1 VRRTVMSIARTA
13 PESFELQDLVCIELT
28 LRFGF
33 DRVSRM
39 LVEPEGGEDGS
50 LFTAGPSP
58 RHYEIQVKGV
68 SGTVTLNSLALWL
81 THFPERKAH
90 QMLLERLITN
100 PDRYLIFVV
109 SGRVS
114 DVLAPL
120 VAPRDWAGDDLAV
133 PPVALAA
140 SLLETFRISAI
151 DGNAKKKLLDDR
163 FAHHKEKAATMTKA
177 QISSVLRRT
186 VIVERVTLNHVRDD
200 IGRYLAARG
209 IPNDVLAD
217 VTDRLRANVSLK
229 RKDGADVAPAIAAQ
243 IERDA
248 PTTVMPFDYIGGTEE
263 DSWIEHIRSANCLLL
278 SGVTRSGKS
287 FASRFVA
294 ANFERH
300 GAKVEEFGTVEAAER
315 FLFNGSQGARLAILD
330 DPLGGVHAAIDP
342 DRQLQ
347 KLAMLLPRLEP
358 RRRLIVAQGRERL
371 LEVAGVALLED
382 AAVANHAWV
391 DTATRT
397 PNFRAKLWLS
407 FADQSGLRE
416 PLRSEM
422 ARAVK
427 EGSIELELGSLEFLA
442 NLPDALTGTWSVAEA
457 ERAALVDAA
466 TLSRAL
472 AGEFKSSLLRALAIA
487 SAERAPIADEELAF
501 VTYSESTNLPSKAA
515 YSGLMFSI
523 GGDERVAAPLPAY
536 EKSVILSP
544 EILDDLDA
552 LEQRRMIVTSPV
564 HGTKFTHPFY
574 RAAAEIQLRNPTRRS
589 TDAILAMH
597 ERALFSRVPHTS
609 RAAARIFDW
618 LLDYAGG
625 TTGVADEIFRRA
637 EAGLESLFPTT
648 RDLCFDFI
656 RRHSD
661 RAAAALTSDIAQAAR
676 RVSSIELE
684 SLDWIDGEAILPVDG
699 HVRDDAVRR
708 GWSVPNDAVIAP
720 ALYAL
725 ATNGSALT
733 PEAAAETLIYLK
745 SRPGAMQ
752 VNHVMSLLSYDEGV
766 LRADAARTWLTHKR
780 SKDEVILARI
790 FGDSHPQVAH
800 CALNGVIASFNSC
813 GIRRRAR
820 LLDGLAEMA
829 TVPGNAPFLLERLV
843 LFDRDPLEADA
854 RPWPI
859 FARLMPLVFDCLP
872 VSTSFIEA
880 RLHNAMHEAGKQIS
894 AEEFADICDRWI
906 AWIKRMDDADRSL
919 SDSELGV
926 LDILFRYC
934 ADRHDLRADMVNRL
948 LSLRITSSLL
958 TVIKDTVDLWEDLSA
973 VEREALIDCL
983 AADAPDAR
991 WRRAVALTR
1000 SELPAEIERVLLP
1013 AEVRLA
1019 DGADRVREAIQP
1031 DLFAACV
1038 GIVCSYPSR
1047 LGEWRASPQAP
1058 VWNEALAAIARQPAD
1073 PLFDPA
1079 FSHAAKR
1086 AKRTDPEFIA
1096 CLSAAARIDSDAVFE
1111 HLLERSIYD
1120 GAIAGAEHWQMLLAI
1135 GPTDGNRDR
1144 WFDRMGI
1151 VSNEIVEN
1159 AISLEKWMLDP
1170 IDREQLEAR
1179 LPSDR
1184 LIYQTLILLHNFRKT
1199 SIRLSG
1205 TSIDDDD
1212 DYVPD
1217 VNNAAAH
1224 DKFAELIMLA
1234 IERQPPRFLATVDDA
1249 RNVLKKNNLLTEE
1262 RSASLAAARELLVAT
1277 HDTARKSYS
1286 DVDRARRPSDWITSA
1301 Y

>member
-1 VRRTVMSIARTA
+1 MSIARTA

-33 DRVSRM
+33 DRVDRM

-50 LFTAGPSP
+50 LFTVGPSP

-68 SGTVTLNSLALWL
+68 SGTVTLKNLALWL
-81 THFPERKAH
+81 THFPERKSH
-90 QMLLERLITN
+90 HMLLERLITD

-109 SGRVS
+109 SGRAS
-114 DVLAPL
+114 DALAPL
-120 VAPRDWAGDDLAV
+120 VAPPDWAGEDLAV

-140 SLLETFRISAI
+140 NLLETFRISEI
-151 DGNAKKKLLDDR
+151 DGNAKKKLRDDR
-163 FAHHKEKAATMTKA
+163 IAHRKEKAAAITKA

-186 VIVERVTLNHVRDD
+186 VIVERVTLNHVRND

-209 IPNDVLAD
+209 IPNDVLTD
-217 VTDRLRANVSLK
+217 VTDRLRANVGLK
-229 RKDGADVAPAIAAQ
+229 RKDGSDVAPAIAAQ

-248 PTTVMPFDYIGGTEE
+248 PTTVMPFNYIGGTEE
-263 DSWIEHIRSANCLLL
+263 DGWIERARNASCLLL

-294 ANFERH
+294 ANFERQ
-300 GAKVEEFGTVEAAER
+300 GAQVEEFGTVEAAER
-315 FLFNGSQGARLAILD
+315 YLFDGSQGARLAVLD
-330 DPLGGVHAAIDP
+330 DPLGGAHAAIDP

-371 LEVAGVALLED
+371 LEVAGVAFLED
-382 AAVANHAWV
+382 AGVASHAWV
-391 DTATRT
+391 DVATRT
-397 PNFRAKLWLS
+397 PLFRSKLWLS
-407 FADQSGLRE
+407 FADRSGLRE

-422 ARAVK
+422 AKAVE
-427 EGSIELELGSLEFLA
+427 EGNIELELGSLEFLA

-457 ERAALVDAA
+457 ERAARVDAA

-501 VTYSESTNLPSKAA
+501 VTDSASTNLPSKAA
-515 YSGLMFSI
+515 FSGLMFSI

-536 EKSVILSP
+536 KNSVTVSP

-552 LEQRRMIVTSPV
+552 LEQRRMIVTSPIR
-564 HGTKFTHPFY
+564 GTEFTHPFY
-574 RAAAEIQLRNPTRRS
+574 RAAAEIQLRNPTRRT
-589 TDAILAMH
+589 TDAMFAMH
-597 ERALFSRVPHTS
+597 ERALFSRAPHTS
-609 RAAARIFDW
+609 RAAARNFDW
-618 LLDYAGG
+618 LLDYAGRATDG
-625 TTGVADEIFRRA
+625 ADAIFRRA

-656 RRHSD
+656 RRNYD
-661 RAAAALTSDIAQAAR
+661 RAEAALTNDFSQAAR

-684 SLDWIDGEAILPVDG
+684 SLDWINGEAIIPVDG
-699 HVRDDAVRR
+699 HVRDDAVLR
-708 GWSVPNDAVIAP
+708 GWSVPNNAVIKP
-720 ALYAL
+720 ALNAL

-752 VNHVMSLLSYDEGV
+752 VDHAMSLLSYDEGV
-766 LRADAARTWLTHKR
+766 LRADAARTWLTRKR

-790 FGDSHPQVAH
+790 FADSHPQVAH
-800 CALNGVIASFNSC
+800 RALNGVIASYNSS

-829 TVPGNAPFLLERLV
+829 VAPANAPFLLERLV
-843 LFDRDPLEADA
+843 LFDRDPPNADA

-872 VSTSFIEA
+872 VGTLFIEA
-880 RLHNAMHEAGKQIS
+880 RLHNAMHEAGKQLS
-894 AEEFADICDRWI
+894 GEELAVICSHWV
-906 AWIKRMDDADRSL
+906 AWIERMDNADRSL
-919 SDSELGV
+919 NDFALGV

-934 ADRHDLRADMVNRL
+934 ADRPDLRVDMVKRL

-958 TVIKDTVDLWEDLSA
+958 TVIKDTVDLWVDLST
-973 VEREALIDCL
+973 VERAALIECL
-983 AADAPDAR
+983 VADAPDAR
-991 WRRAVALTR
+991 WRKAVALTR
-1000 SELPAEIERVLLP
+1000 SELPAEIEAVLLP

-1019 DGADRVREAIQP
+1019 DGFDCVREAVHP
-1031 DLFAACV
+1031 DLFAACM
-1038 GIVCSYPSR
+1038 GIVCSYPGR
-1047 LGEWRASPQAP
+1047 LGEWRTSTQAP
-1058 VWNEALAAIARQPAD
+1058 VWNEALEAIARQPAD
-1073 PLFDPA
+1073 PLFDAA
-1079 FSHAAKR
+1079 FSRIAER
-1086 AKRTDPEFIA
+1086 AKRTDPDFID
-1096 CLSAAARIDSDAVFE
+1096 CLTAAARIDSDAVFE

-1120 GAIAGAEHWQMLLAI
+1120 GAIARAEHWQELLAI

-1151 VSNEIVEN
+1151 VAHEIVEK
-1159 AISLEKWMLDP
+1159 AVSLEKWMLDP

-1179 LPSDR
+1179 LPNDR
-1184 LIYQTLILLHNFRKT
+1184 LIYQTLILLHEFRKT
-1199 SIRLSG
+1199 CIRISG
-1205 TSIDDDD
+1205 ASIDDDN

-1217 VNNAAAH
+1217 VNDATAH
-1224 DKFAELIMLA
+1224 DKFAELIILA

-1249 RNVLKKNNLLTEE
+1249 RNVLEKNNLLTEE
-1262 RSASLAAARELLVAT
+1262 RSASLEAARELLIAT
-1277 HDTARKSYS
+1277 HDTAREYYS
-1286 DVDRARRPSDWITSA
+1286 DNDRARRPTDWITSA
-1301 Y
+1301 H